1 MSFFRNSVSLFNI
14 AHKRRNQM
22 GLNLTGL
29 SQSFVSRRNMSFSH
43 MSNTLQNDVNDVNDE
58 ENILKNVSSSD
69 TTGNITN
76 TINIDDKG
84 IQIFTCYIALINK
97 VILPLMD

>member
-14 AHKRRNQM
+14 AHKKRNQM

-43 MSNTLQNDVNDVNDE
+43 MSNTLQNDVNDE

-84 IQIFTCYIALINK
+84 IQIFTCYIDLINK